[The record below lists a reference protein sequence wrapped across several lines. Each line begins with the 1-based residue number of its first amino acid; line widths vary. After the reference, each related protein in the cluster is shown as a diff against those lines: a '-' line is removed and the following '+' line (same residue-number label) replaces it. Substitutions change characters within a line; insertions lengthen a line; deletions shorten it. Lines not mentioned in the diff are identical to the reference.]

1 MATKTAAKKKTTT
14 TARKKAA
21 PASTKLI
28 HSVEGAKN
36 LGADKQAKR
45 FGILYLFF
53 ACATLIL
60 ACVSV
65 KLYLVAS
72 EIEGKYE
79 EIEICTRVGGN
90 CEIRKKTVEE
100 PEEAAVEEPALESA
114 E

>member
-1 MATKTAAKKKTTT
+1 MATKTAAKKKTT

-28 HSVEGAKN
+28 HSVESAKN
-36 LGADKQAKR
+36 LGADRQARR
-45 FGILYLFF
+45 FGILYLVF
-53 ACATLIL
+53 ACTTLIL

-72 EIEGKYE
+72 EIESKYE
-79 EIEICTRVGGN
+79 AAEIEV
-90 CEIRKKTVEE
+90 RKKTADEPEVVVEE
-100 PEEAAVEEPALESA
+100 EATSEIA